1 VQIQPA
7 KPQIEITFQD
17 VQQAAT
23 GRVVQQTRDGGLFVA
38 MPFVVDFK
46 SNPTVIELIDRLAK
60 ALGVQPDQIK
70 WYPAKLTLRGVQASG
85 ILIKAHAQ

>member
-1 VQIQPA
+1 VQIQPE
-7 KPQIEITFQD
+7 KPQIEITIQD
-17 VQQAAT
+17 VRNAAQS
-23 GRVVQQTRDGGLFVA
+23 RVVQQTRDGGLFVA

-46 SNPTVIELIDRLAK
+46 NNPTIIELIDRLAQ

-70 WYPAKLTLRGVQASG
+70 WYAAKLTLGGVQAGG